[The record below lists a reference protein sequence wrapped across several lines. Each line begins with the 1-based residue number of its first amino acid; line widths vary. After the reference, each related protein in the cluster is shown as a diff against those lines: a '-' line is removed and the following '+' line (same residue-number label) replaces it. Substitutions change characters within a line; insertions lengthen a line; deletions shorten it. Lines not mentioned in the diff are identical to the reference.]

1 MNWRRQKFC
10 SVYLIDWEGNRYAS
24 GDMYFYAYEN
34 LQVMFQYM
42 SLEAR
47 KLSMLIAPA
56 RSSSSF
62 GIVHHHQEI
71 VEEAIFSQ
79 AEIPRLIWEF
89 SSSLEFWANTS
100 KLSWSRSFRHA
111 VGMPFHAPIVGW
123 GKPPTHNYTDVA
135 VLRSHKSN
143 SHRRPIE
150 VPKSDKRDPHAFKN
164 L

>member
-1 MNWRRQKFC
+1 MPKNLAIYISRESVEKELQSALYSFICILSLRIEGQKIC
-10 SVYLIDWEGNRYAS
+10 SVFLIDWEGNRYAS

-42 SLEAR
+42 SPEAR

-56 RSSSSF
+56 RSSSSSSF

-89 SSSLEFWANTS
+89 SSSLEF
-100 KLSWSRSFRHA
+100 
-111 VGMPFHAPIVGW
+111 
-123 GKPPTHNYTDVA
+123 
-135 VLRSHKSN
+135 
-143 SHRRPIE
+143 
-150 VPKSDKRDPHAFKN
+150 
-164 L
+164 

>member
-1 MNWRRQKFC
+1 MPKNLERVAIYISRESVEKELQSALYSFICILSLRIEGQKIC
-10 SVYLIDWEGNRYAS
+10 SVFLIDWEGNRYAS

-34 LQVMFQYM
+34 LQLMFQYM

-89 SSSLEFWANTS
+89 SSSLEF
-100 KLSWSRSFRHA
+100 
-111 VGMPFHAPIVGW
+111 
-123 GKPPTHNYTDVA
+123 
-135 VLRSHKSN
+135 
-143 SHRRPIE
+143 
-150 VPKSDKRDPHAFKN
+150 
-164 L
+164 

>member
-1 MNWRRQKFC
+1 MF
-10 SVYLIDWEGNRYAS
+10 LIDWEGNRYAR

-56 RSSSSF
+56 RSSSF
-62 GIVHHHQEI
+62 GIVHHQEI

-89 SSSLEFWANTS
+89 SSSLEF
-100 KLSWSRSFRHA
+100 
-111 VGMPFHAPIVGW
+111 
-123 GKPPTHNYTDVA
+123 
-135 VLRSHKSN
+135 
-143 SHRRPIE
+143 
-150 VPKSDKRDPHAFKN
+150 
-164 L
+164 

>member
-1 MNWRRQKFC
+1 MEGQNLFC
-10 SVYLIDWEGNRYAS
+10 VFLIDWEGNRYAS

-89 SSSLEFWANTS
+89 SSSLEF
-100 KLSWSRSFRHA
+100 
-111 VGMPFHAPIVGW
+111 
-123 GKPPTHNYTDVA
+123 
-135 VLRSHKSN
+135 
-143 SHRRPIE
+143 
-150 VPKSDKRDPHAFKN
+150 
-164 L
+164 

>member
-10 SVYLIDWEGNRYAS
+10 SVYLIDWEGNRYVS

-34 LQVMFQYM
+34 LQLMFQYM

-62 GIVHHHQEI
+62 RIVHHHQEI